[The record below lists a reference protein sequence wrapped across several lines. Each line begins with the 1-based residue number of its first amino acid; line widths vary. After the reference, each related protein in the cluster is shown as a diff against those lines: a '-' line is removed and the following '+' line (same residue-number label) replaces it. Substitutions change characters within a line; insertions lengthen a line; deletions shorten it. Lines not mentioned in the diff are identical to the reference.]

1 MRELARSMASFSWAM
16 SLFGVEQMTNLM
28 SPRRAVQ
35 AFGAVARTA
44 EEALGP
50 GLRSAYRAGDRLQ
63 QAVVDLSFS
72 LVGLGPKDGAPSG
85 PTAQAGNLG
94 LEILQLGVDSAS
106 WMNGTAWRQQQGAH
120 GWGPVP
126 APPDAVPVR
135 SK

>member
-28 SPRRAVQ
+28 SPRRAVK
-35 AFGAVARTA
+35 AFGAVTRTA

-50 GLRSAYRAGDRLQ
+50 GLRSAFRAGDRLQ
-63 QAVVDLSFS
+63 QAMVDLSFS
-72 LVGLGPKDGAPSG
+72 FVGLGPKNDAPSG
-85 PTAQAGNLG
+85 PVAQAGNLG
-94 LEILQLGVDSAS
+94 IEILQLGVDSAS
-106 WMNGTAWRQQQGAH
+106 WMNGTAWRQQQGAR

-126 APPDAVPVR
+126 SPPEAAR

>member
-16 SLFGVEQMTNLM
+16 SLFGVEQMANLM
-28 SPRRAVQ
+28 SPRRAVE
-35 AFGAVARTA
+35 AFGTVTRTA

-50 GLRSAYRAGDRLQ
+50 GLRSAFRAGDRLQ

-72 LVGLGPKDGAPSG
+72 FVGLGPKNGAPSG
-85 PTAQAGNLG
+85 PTAQVGNLG

-106 WMNGTAWRQQQGAH
+106 WVNGTAWRQQQGSH

-126 APPDAVPVR
+126 EPPDATRPR
-135 SK
+135 